1 MNNINDFNK
10 YINDLVSE
18 FNVNHITTYYD
29 NNNEGLEARI
39 FVMDDNDSF
48 KYRVVVYDAD
58 NEQTITFRFFD
69 TYSQCAEFAETF
81 LGDGYIME
89 HPDFKSYAHK
99 CADGSEY
106 VMYYSNA
113 WELVNLIRAENYSL
127 YCDSQPWATNS
138 GKDFESLEHI
148 MTIVACSII
157 HNAMMDAFNNQQQ
170 EYGDDR
176 VRVRKI

>member
-1 MNNINDFNK
+1 MKNINDFNK
-10 YINDLVSE
+10 YIKTLVSE

-99 CADGSEY
+99 CAERNEY
-106 VMYYSNA
+106 VLDPDKPWS
-113 WELVNLIRAENYSL
+113 LVEIVRTYNSDLFFLAE
-127 YCDSQPWATNS
+127 QWATAGEKYVRLDS
-138 GKDFESLEHI
+138 FIKS
-148 MTIVACSII
+148 VAYGII
-157 HNAMMDAFNNQQQ
+157 ITAMMDAFNNQEQ
-170 EYGDDR
+170 EHGDDR